1 MAEKTTTESTTS
13 IMDAGENREQ
23 ATPILECDDCAISQ
37 APKTSKYAYKQLC
50 GHINKECVFYNP
62 NKEIKSYKLI
72 FLISLLTVIGFAL
85 GYYIYSNYVYKSSFN
100 KIVSYHSNYMD
111 DLSRVTIPLFENIYP
126 DSISM
131 DSKIFIDRIDS
142 ELSELNTRYE
152 KEASSIKA
160 LMEIQSTRIGNDF
173 DRLMLWASIL
183 MIIFLVF
190 SIYAMYKLDDMQNK
204 GNESLGNI
212 YKAHAD
218 VMADI
223 KDFHKTYSELQTK
236 YNNEVDAIKKDV
248 SEKLAGITN
257 DLETKHR
264 DIETKFT
271 EYEKKLDN
279 DVKETSNKIVN
290 NIKTDNEKQFKQI
303 IEKYIEKLKNEFN
316 TNKQQQKGLEKA
328 ASSVE
333 EQLKSVSTPTETQN
347 NSFVEPLAKNKD
359 TDDVTSANSK
369 TE

>member
-1 MAEKTTTESTTS
+1 MAEETSIESTISTT
-13 IMDAGENREQ
+13 DARENREQ
-23 ATPILECDDCAISQ
+23 ATPILEGDDCAISQ

-62 NKEIKSYKLI
+62 NKDIKSYKLI
-72 FLISLLTVIGFAL
+72 FLISLITVIGFAL
-85 GYYIYSNYVYKSSFN
+85 SYYIYSNYVYKSSFD
-100 KIVSYHSNYMD
+100 KIVTYHSNYMD

-160 LMEIQSTRIGNDF
+160 LIEIQSTRIGNDF

-183 MIIFLVF
+183 MIVFLVF

-223 KDFHKTYSELQTK
+223 KDFHKMYSELQTK
-236 YNNEVDAIKKDV
+236 CNKEVDAIKKDM
-248 SEKLAGITN
+248 SEKLVGITN
-257 DLETKHR
+257 DLETKHN
-264 DIETKFT
+264 DISTKFT
-271 EYEKKLDN
+271 KYEKKLDN
-279 DVKETSNKIVN
+279 YVKETSNKIVN
-290 NIKTDNEKQFKQI
+290 NIKTDNEKQFEQI

-316 TNKQQQKGLEKA
+316 TDQQQKGLEKA

-333 EQLKSVSTPTETQN
+333 EQLKSVSTPTEAHNN
-347 NSFVEPLAKNKD
+347 NSVEAFAKKKD
-359 TDDVTSANSK
+359 SDDVTLVNSK
-369 TE
+369 TK